1 MKVIYE
7 SEKVAL
13 LQKDDLFIIHILDD
27 YRLIKEINTNRKNL
41 FSVLSEELDGNNK
54 SKKILRRKSKT
65 VNNKISTIESIK
77 KVLKTIC

>member
-41 FSVLSEELDGNNK
+41 FSVLSEELDENNK
-54 SKKILRRKSKT
+54 SKKIIRRKSKT
-65 VNNKISTIESIK
+65 VNKQNNNNESIK
-77 KVLKTIC
+77 NVLKKNY

>member
-41 FSVLSEELDGNNK
+41 FSVLSEELDENNK

-77 KVLKTIC
+77 KVLKTIY

>member
-41 FSVLSEELDGNNK
+41 FSVLSEELDENNK
-54 SKKILRRKSKT
+54 SKKILQRKSKT

-77 KVLKTIC
+77 KVLKTIY

>member
-41 FSVLSEELDGNNK
+41 FSVLSEELDENNK

-77 KVLKTIC
+77 NVLKTIY